1 MGSACNNSVSNNYF
15 EKLTPD
21 TGIVYT
27 GPTIT
32 ALGICTGDRLNEVE
46 AVLLQKILDYAT
58 GVGISIPSIDLTTC
72 TAFTSCITCC
82 NNGCTDLPCL
92 LECYK
97 TAICTIWGDVQ
108 TLQSQVSALLDGPY
122 NTGCLTGL
130 PTNPTLNQIIQQ
142 LILQF
147 CTLQTQVATLTT
159 QVTNLTTGLPVQ
171 IGNFLLNA
179 LTTCQGTTTL
189 VKTGPGASAQIAF
202 KGFVPIGAIMPYA
215 GPTANKFDPTGLGL
229 ANTDVCGFALCN
241 GNNGTVDMRE
251 QVPVG
256 CGAGVMGGSTL
267 PSNASGANYA
277 LGVLVGQASVTL
289 LSNQSG
295 FPGSAITIVD
305 NGHDHVLYFNQ
316 RNGNFT
322 TNGSNGYM
330 DATSVPGSNTG
341 GTAPFVPANNVVS
354 GSTIQAKISKSYSNI
369 SISATATNAQQSHEN
384 RQPSRAL
391 LYIQRIA

>member
-122 NTGCLTGL
+122 NIGCLTGL

-189 VKTGPGASAQIAF
+189 VKTGAGASAQVAF
-202 KGFVPIGAIMPYA
+202 KGFVPIGAIIPYA
-215 GPTANKFDPTGLGL
+215 GPTTNKFDSTGLGL
-229 ANTDVCGFALCN
+229 ANTDVCDFALCN
-241 GNNGTVDMRE
+241 GKNGTVDMRE

-277 LGVLVGQASVTL
+277 LGALVGQASVTL

-295 FPGSAITIVD
+295 IPAAAITVND
-305 NGHDHVLYFNQ
+305 PGHDHPFYFHAEAAAS
-316 RNGNFT
+316 GNT
-322 TNGSNGYM
+322 TQKINFIGTINSWTASSSAGLGAAGNGSVG
-330 DATSVPGSNTG
+330 NT
-341 GTAPFVPANNVVS
+341 TAYIGKVYT
-354 GSTIQAKISKSYSNI
+354 GIT
-369 SISATATNAQQSHEN
+369 ISANAANAQQSHEN
-384 RQPSRAL
+384 RQPSTAL